1 MDPARKRHFLQRWD
15 RRQLFVRDRIR
26 EHLHDVAV
34 DARIDWL
41 HHRDLNNRSTLDGT
55 LSPRRVPINTS
66 NNQLIIYLHAKKIM
80 EEYLQVNN
88 IVMSSHPESLLRN

>member
-34 DARIDWL
+34 DAILSRE
-41 HHRDLNNRSTLDGT
+41 STSMPFISCFNAIQSD
-55 LSPRRVPINTS
+55 
-66 NNQLIIYLHAKKIM
+66 
-80 EEYLQVNN
+80 
-88 IVMSSHPESLLRN
+88 VMSEGSDVILRVKVYYSTTNYSTTPLLATLLLYY

>member
-41 HHRDLNNRSTLDGT
+41 HHRDLNNRSTLDDISADKTMAWPILLT
-55 LSPRRVPINTS
+55 LLKEKSLARS
-66 NNQLIIYLHAKKIM
+66 LIQKNIASLFLFIAK
-80 EEYLQVNN
+80 
-88 IVMSSHPESLLRN
+88 